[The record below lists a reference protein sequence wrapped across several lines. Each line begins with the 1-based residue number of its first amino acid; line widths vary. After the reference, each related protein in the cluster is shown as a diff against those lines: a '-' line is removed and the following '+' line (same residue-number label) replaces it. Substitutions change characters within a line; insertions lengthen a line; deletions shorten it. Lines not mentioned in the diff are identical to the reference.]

1 MDGSEHAVPVLS
13 QKAAGALE
21 VDHQKM
27 LQPAQRRRL
36 HRSSVLETD
45 YFFFE
50 DFFAEDFFLPPAFFF
65 AATEVT
71 SFLFRFSRSA
81 ACTPPPITRERH
93 GSRGRA
99 GAGEAGY
106 RKQGGEREMRG
117 ATRRRH
123 QPSGVMW
130 PCDDLRRRRPCSFVS
145 VSLLQLAALTVASVI
160 RARHGAHY
168 LRP

>member
-1 MDGSEHAVPVLS
+1 MMPLAKEGPRAFQVEQSKNAT
-13 QKAAGALE
+13 AGA
-21 VDHQKM
+21 
-27 LQPAQRRRL
+27 RRCRL
-36 HRSSVLETD
+36 HRRSVKETD

-81 ACTPPPITRERH
+81 AYAPPPNARERH

-106 RKQGGEREMRG
+106 RKQREREMRG
-117 ATRRRH
+117 ATCRRNR
-123 QPSGVMW
+123 PS
-130 PCDDLRRRRPCSFVS
+130 
-145 VSLLQLAALTVASVI
+145 
-160 RARHGAHY
+160 
-168 LRP
+168 